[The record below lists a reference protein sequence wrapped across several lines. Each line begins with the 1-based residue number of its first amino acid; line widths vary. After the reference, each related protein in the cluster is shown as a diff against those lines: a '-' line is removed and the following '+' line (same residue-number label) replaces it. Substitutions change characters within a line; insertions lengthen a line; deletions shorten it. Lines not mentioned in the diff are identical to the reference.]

1 MEPLGRFYTADS
13 ISHLL
18 ISRFNQDSPRHI
30 LDIGAGDGSLLN
42 AAYNRW
48 QNATFHAAD
57 IDPTSIAKIS
67 HHLPFV
73 QLQQI
78 DGLSPGLD
86 RKMSLKVGSVDAA
99 ICNPPYLRVKNTPET
114 MLMLREAGFVNSLQL
129 KRLTSDIVF
138 LAQNLLLL
146 KKEGEL
152 GIILPDSI
160 FSGHEFACLRED
172 IVANNKINGVIQLPD
187 KIFSK
192 TEARTHILL
201 LEKGGKSNGFI
212 PLYQANK
219 LGNLTTPLYI
229 SEEQAIQRMDYAY
242 YYWQNEQTQTTDH
255 CSYLGDLGVEIKRG
269 RSSKKVLRDAGIK
282 FFHTSSFPVSNP
294 FVKFKSI
301 SIPGEVMAESGDIL
315 ISRVGKRCMGRVAVV
330 ESGTQVISDC
340 VYRLRAHAKYREII
354 WKALVSPGGMQWL
367 QAHAH
372 GVCARC
378 LSKKDLLTFPITL

>member
-1 MEPLGRFYTADS
+1 MEPLGRFYTADA

-18 ISRFNQDSPRHI
+18 VSRFNQDSPRHI

-48 QNATFHAAD
+48 KNATFHAAD
-57 IDPTSIAKIS
+57 IDPTGIAKIS
-67 HHLPFV
+67 NHLPFV
-73 QLQQI
+73 RLQQI

-114 MLMLREAGFVNSLQL
+114 MLMLREAGFVNSLRL

-146 KKEGEL
+146 KKGGEL
-152 GIILPDSI
+152 GIILPESI
-160 FSGHEFACLRED
+160 FSGHEFTCLRED
-172 IVANNKINGVIQLPD
+172 IVNNNKINGVIQLPD
-187 KIFSK
+187 KVFSK

-201 LEKGGKSNGFI
+201 LEKGGKTKRFI
-212 PLYQANK
+212 ALYQANNLGK
-219 LGNLTTPLYI
+219 LAAPLYI
-229 SEEQAIQRMDYAY
+229 SKEQAVQRMDYSY
-242 YYWQNEQTQTTDH
+242 YRWQNQQKRTGV
-255 CSYLGDLGVEIKRG
+255 CSCLGDLGVEIKRG
-269 RSSKKVLRDAGIK
+269 RSSKKLLQDAGVK

-294 FVKFKSI
+294 IVKLENT
-301 SIPGEVMAESGDIL
+301 SIPGEVMAEPGDIL

-340 VYRLRAHAKYREII
+340 VYRLRVQVKYREII
-354 WKALVSPGGMQWL
+354 WKALVSPGGKQWL

-378 LSKKDLLTFPITL
+378 LSKANLLTFPISL